1 MPPYRTITS
10 NEEPKQF
17 VTARKI
23 VCDNHGVTVVK
34 IDEKVFEDA
43 QVNSVIGIY
52 LSPSLIS
59 F

>member
-1 MPPYRTITS
+1 MQIKQPTGVFTYIIPGKFL
-10 NEEPKQF
+10 NNKQF

-43 QVNSVIGIY
+43 QVNRSK
-52 LSPSLIS
+52 
-59 F
+59 